1 MNDIELEKKI
11 IGSIL
16 VNPDLYIESSGLITP
31 LTFFDSDHGAIYE
44 AVESLFNK
52 AVAVNIDSVQKE
64 IKRNESRANCYDLVS
79 YASGGRGFSE
89 QCLILR
95 EHEISRNQT
104 ALGVELANRGGN
116 DKVDPL
122 ETNEYLLNETERIT
136 SLTDMSRPVTN
147 AELIT
152 EITKRMEAAGKT
164 DGITGIKTGYPM
176 LDIIYAGRQPTD
188 LIIKAGRP
196 AMGKTSQA
204 LCESKNMA
212 FDLDYNVVFFSLEMG
227 AEQLMQRLISIE
239 SSIPLNEIRT
249 GQLSDAQWIK
259 YNKHV
264 EKLSG
269 NNLMIV
275 DDIYNLSGIR
285 TRCKKLKMR
294 GKLDVVFIDYL
305 QLIVHHVGKGRSK
318 ENEVSEISRSLK
330 MLAKDLKVPVIAL
343 SQLSRACESR
353 QDKKP
358 MLSDLRDSGAIEQ
371 DADVVEFVYRPEY
384 YEELR
389 EPSIEGKAYVL
400 IQKHRNGSLKDVEFN
415 FVKECTRFD
424 DPSFLPPPIEE
435 SYGRIDADIVGF

>member
-1 MNDIELEKKI
+1 
-11 IGSIL
+11 
-16 VNPDLYIESSGLITP
+16 
-31 LTFFDSDHGAIYE
+31 
-44 AVESLFNK
+44 
-52 AVAVNIDSVQKE
+52 
-64 IKRNESRANCYDLVS
+64 
-79 YASGGRGFSE
+79 
-89 QCLILR
+89 
-95 EHEISRNQT
+95 
-104 ALGVELANRGGN
+104 
-116 DKVDPL
+116 
-122 ETNEYLLNETERIT
+122 
-136 SLTDMSRPVTN
+136 
-147 AELIT
+147 
-152 EITKRMEAAGKT
+152 
-164 DGITGIKTGYPM
+164 
-176 LDIIYAGRQPTD
+176 
-188 LIIKAGRP
+188 
-196 AMGKTSQA
+196 MGKTSQA
-204 LCESKNMA
+204 LCEAKNMA

-249 GQLSDAQWIK
+249 GQLSDAQWVK

-435 SYGRIDADIVGF
+435 ESYGRIDADIVGF